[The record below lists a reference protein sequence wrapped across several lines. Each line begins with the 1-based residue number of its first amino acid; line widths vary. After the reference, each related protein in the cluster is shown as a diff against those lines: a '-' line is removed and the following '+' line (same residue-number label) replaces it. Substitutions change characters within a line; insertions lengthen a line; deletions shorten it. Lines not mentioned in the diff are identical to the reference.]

1 MIDSLLHINK
11 TSRRFAF
18 GFAFLLPFACFLCDA
33 QIDPVRL
40 PVLSDTTIARAIRNI
55 TSVETPVDL
64 DASLGILLSAA
75 RRSVIHQW
83 SADPYPMTTSN
94 TAAKSYAQLII
105 AHSQAD
111 SSVYAD
117 AHALLGGLYDRAGR
131 TDEALAA
138 YQTAIKSGAEYARLD
153 MALLLARA
161 GKLGLAAHT
170 VEPLASTADLDPLV
184 LYSKGWMLEQAG
196 YYETALAAYRS
207 AESVWAAHP
216 APPLTEM
223 VVETA
228 PVRIEKK
235 LDAEANAVA
244 MAIERERY
252 QLLGSLAEATET
264 DAEAALRAF
273 DLDAERRLP
282 EQLAAVR
289 QKRRDALRLFQ
300 DAHTRYSETKS
311 PAAINSYNE
320 AIKQFS
326 DFSPAWLFRG
336 IALLENRDPEAAI
349 ISLIEARRVDEDN
362 PLVLLHLG
370 KAYLAVNEPLK
381 ARTTLRQT
389 VELDPLY
396 GPALDA
402 LLIAEL
408 RSAQPS
414 EWDDIWSYVDIET
427 RLQMLMGECLAANRV
442 MERVRLLS
450 PVADQLN
457 LRELSPDA
465 QPVWAEDAETLRTA
479 VNARSA
485 RLTAHMSQPPP
496 GKQPNE

>member
-1 MIDSLLHINK
+1 MLIRLYATLVQFSFCGVLISLAAN
-11 TSRRFAF
+11 
-18 GFAFLLPFACFLCDA
+18 LCAA
-33 QIDPVRL
+33 QDDPVRL

-55 TSVETPVDL
+55 TSLETPVDL
-64 DASLGILLSAA
+64 DASFRILLSAA
-75 RRSVIHQW
+75 RRSIIRQW
-83 SADPYPMTTSN
+83 SADQHPLNASN
-94 TAAKSYAQLII
+94 TTAKSYAQLII
-105 AHSQAD
+105 AHSKAD
-111 SSVYAD
+111 SSVYVD
-117 AHALLGGLYDRAGR
+117 AHALLGGLYERAGR
-131 TDEALAA
+131 TDEALNA
-138 YQTAIKSGAEYARLD
+138 YQTAIKSGAERARLE

-161 GKLGLAAHT
+161 GKFGLAAHAI
-170 VEPLASTADLDPLV
+170 EPLASAEASNPLIH
-184 LYSKGWMLEQAG
+184 YSKGWILEQAG
-196 YYETALAAYRS
+196 YYETALVAYRS
-207 AESVWAAHP
+207 AETAWLAHP
-216 APPLTEM
+216 LPPLTDII
-223 VVETA
+223 VKTA
-228 PVRIEKK
+228 PKRIEKK
-235 LDAEANAVA
+235 LEAEANAAA

-252 QLLGSLAEATET
+252 QLLGTLAEASET
-264 DAEAALRAF
+264 DAESALRAF

-282 EQLAAVR
+282 ERLAAVR

-311 PAAINSYNE
+311 PAAINGYNE

-362 PLVLLHLG
+362 PLVLLYLG

-381 ARTTLRQT
+381 ARTTLRQA

-408 RSAQPS
+408 RSALPS
-414 EWDDIWSYVDIET
+414 VWDETWSYVDIET

-457 LRELSPDA
+457 LRELAADA
-465 QPVWAEDAETLRTA
+465 EPVWASDAETLRTA